1 MRLSQV
7 TLYHFASCPYCIR
20 VRSATQAL
28 GLDIAVKNT
37 QEDGFARQELFDG
50 GGKPQVPC
58 LRIKS
63 DDGKVSWMYESE
75 DIIRWLEVEFCR

>member
-37 QEDGFARQELFDG
+37 QEDGFARQELLDG
-50 GGKPQVPC
+50 GGKAQVPC
-58 LRIKS
+58 LRVKS

-75 DIIRWLEVEFCR
+75 DIIRWLEVEFGR